1 MLFIYKI
8 NCSVGSVPVHQFSL
22 MLMFSK
28 RFFFLSPWKFCNEFL
43 RLCQL
48 WGTCV

>member
-1 MLFIYKI
+1 MYIPCRLIMLFISKI

-28 RFFFLSPWKFCNEFL
+28 RFFFFFIPLEVL
-43 RLCQL
+43 
-48 WGTCV
+48 